1 MIYHLYRDAFSE
13 VYTYRYRLTDSNGK
27 LLLSAAWLPP
37 GEGNQPERI
46 FFRDGEGRRLAH
58 LDWLPRQW
66 WQGDRFLLY
75 LEGKDDPLLIIE
87 EWWSMVD
94 RLLLKMPRY
103 RLRLPDGNLLEA
115 RGSRYSEHFY
125 ELFVLPADREHGES
139 DETGTWLGEVVHP
152 PVGPTY
158 ILKTISPILTKA
170 PLLLVALVIVVDM
183 WGLKA
188 ANETF

>member
-13 VYTYRYRLTDSNGK
+13 VYTYRYRLTDSNGQ
-27 LLLSAAWLPP
+27 LLLSATWLPP
-37 GEGNQPERI
+37 GEGMQPERI
-46 FFRDGEGRRLAH
+46 FFRDGAHRRVAH
-58 LDWLPRQW
+58 LDWVQRQW

-75 LEGKDDPLLIIE
+75 LHGRDRPTLVIE
-87 EWWSMVD
+87 ELWNMVD

-125 ELFVLPADREHGES
+125 ELFVLPADKEMA
-139 DETGTWLGEVVHP
+139 DEEKGTWLGEVIHP

-158 ILKTISPILTKA
+158 ILKTISPMLTKA
-170 PLLLVALVIVVDM
+170 PLLLVAVVIVVDM

-188 ANETF
+188 AGEAY

>member
-27 LLLSAAWLPP
+27 LILAATWLPP
-37 GEGNQPERI
+37 GEGIQPPRI
-46 FFRDGEGRRLAH
+46 FFRDGKSRRVAH
-58 LDWLPRQW
+58 LDWESRPW

-75 LEGKDDPLLIIE
+75 LEGNETPILVIE
-87 EWWSMVD
+87 EVWNMVD

-103 RLRLPDGNLLEA
+103 RLRLPDGNVLEA
-115 RGSRYSEHFY
+115 RGNRYSEHFY
-125 ELFVLPADREHGES
+125 EIFVLPADKGAWDEEES
-139 DETGTWLGEVVHP
+139 GTWLGEVVHP

-158 ILKTISPILTKA
+158 ILKTISPMLTQA
-170 PLLLVALVIVVDM
+170 PLLLVALVIVMDM

-188 ANETF
+188 ANDAF

>member
-27 LLLSAAWLPP
+27 LILSATWLPP
-37 GEGNQPERI
+37 GEGIQPPRI
-46 FFRDGEGRRLAH
+46 FFRDGKRRRVAH
-58 LDWLPRQW
+58 LDWESRQW

-75 LEGKDDPLLIIE
+75 LEEDSKPILIIE
-87 EWWSMVD
+87 EVWNMVD

-103 RLRLPDGNLLEA
+103 RLRLPDGNVLEA
-115 RGSRYSEHFY
+115 RGNRYSEHFY
-125 ELFVLPADREHGES
+125 EIFVLPADKGAG
-139 DETGTWLGEVVHP
+139 DEEAGTWLGEVVHP

-158 ILKTISPILTKA
+158 ILKTISPMLTQA
-170 PLLLVALVIVVDM
+170 PLLLVALVIVMDM

-188 ANETF
+188 ANEAF

>member
-27 LLLSAAWLPP
+27 LILSATWLPP
-37 GEGNQPERI
+37 GEGIQPRRI
-46 FFRDGEGRRLAH
+46 FFRDGKSRRVAY
-58 LDWLPRQW
+58 LDWESRQW

-75 LEGKDDPLLIIE
+75 LNEESKPILVIE
-87 EWWSMVD
+87 EVWNMVD

-103 RLRLPDGNLLEA
+103 RLRLPDGNVLEA
-115 RGSRYSEHFY
+115 RGNRYSEHFY
-125 ELFVLPADREHGES
+125 EIFVLPADQGKWDE
-139 DETGTWLGEVVHP
+139 ETGTWLGEVVHP

-158 ILKTISPILTKA
+158 ILKTISPMLTQA
-170 PLLLVALVIVVDM
+170 PLLLVALIIVVDM

-188 ANETF
+188 ANETY